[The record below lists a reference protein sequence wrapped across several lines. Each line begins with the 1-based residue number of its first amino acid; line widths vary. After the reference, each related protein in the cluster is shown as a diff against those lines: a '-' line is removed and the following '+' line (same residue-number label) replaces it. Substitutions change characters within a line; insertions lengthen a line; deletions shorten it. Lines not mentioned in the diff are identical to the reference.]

1 MITQE
6 EWDELFVLKKA
17 INDSPSS
24 VSAQGMERFTEL
36 FVKTLPR
43 IDDTAATTSVQQRND
58 RQTIGGHQGLQLS
71 TISETTFDI
80 CED

>member
-6 EWDELFVLKKA
+6 EWDELFALKKA

-24 VSAQGMERFTEL
+24 VSAQRMERFTEL

-43 IDDTAATTSVQQRND
+43 IDDTTAATSVQQRNN

-71 TISETTFDI
+71 TIPETTFDL